1 MSIQNELE
9 EKNRTIQFLKDKMVE
24 LSNYIKEQDELLEEQ
39 QNLKTVVNENNKED
53 ILLYQI
59 YINNKFDN
67 VVNKISKINND
78 ISEIREKY
86 QR

>member
-24 LSNYIKEQDELLEEQ
+24 LSNYIKEQDELIEEQ